1 MVDVP
6 LRHKPLSQKRLSR
19 EPARSPAGGEVRP
32 GRTERPGARWLFLA
46 LAAVIVAAGG
56 LVLALMPRQGS
67 LDLIKDRRPVMLTVA
82 GHSLV
87 VPANMLRAPS
97 TRSGGRFD
105 SVDLVL
111 HWPDLEGFGE
121 RTAADFTSG
130 DPRAPI
136 IYATIGAQLAP
147 LDATARLDTVYA
159 RFFSGKPLAGP
170 AGLVGRA
177 LGSGSGF
184 DGEIVYFVP
193 SAPQPFVAR
202 CPATETPEVPATCL
216 RDINFGKDL
225 TILFRFDRSLLG
237 QWQQL
242 EAGMRRLAA
251 NVLVR

>member
-6 LRHKPLSQKRLSR
+6 LRHKPSSQTRGA
-19 EPARSPAGGEVRP
+19 ARSSAGGEAR
-32 GRTERPGARWLFLA
+32 RKAGASLA
-46 LAAVIVAAGG
+46 LRLLLPLAAAIALAGG
-56 LVLALMPRQGS
+56 LVRTLRPRQGS
-67 LDLIKDRRPVMLTVA
+67 LDLTTDRRPVMLEVA

-87 VPANMLRAPS
+87 APANMLRSAS
-97 TRSGGRFD
+97 VRSGGRFD
-105 SVDLVL
+105 QVDLVL
-111 HWPDLEGFGE
+111 HWPDLEGFSE

-159 RFFSGKPLAGP
+159 RFFSGKPQAGP

-177 LGSGSGF
+177 LGAGSGF

-202 CPATETPEVPATCL
+202 CPASETAEVPATCL
-216 RDINFGKDL
+216 RDINFARDL
-225 TILFRFDRSLLG
+225 TISFRFDRNLLG

-251 NVLVR
+251 NVLVH